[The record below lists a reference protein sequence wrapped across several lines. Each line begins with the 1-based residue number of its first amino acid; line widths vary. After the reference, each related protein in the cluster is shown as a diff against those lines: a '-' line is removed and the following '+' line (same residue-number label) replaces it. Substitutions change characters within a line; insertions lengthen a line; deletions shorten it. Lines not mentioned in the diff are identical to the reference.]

1 MTATAGAACSTS
13 TAEPAPRDSA
23 SMASAPV
30 PANRS
35 STRAPS
41 TRSPSTPNSASL
53 TRSLVGRVSRPGTA
67 RNRLP
72 PRSPPDNPHG
82 TTSTKDGKSAPHPR
96 IASAAE
102 MLGGFGGEDS
112 PPNEPRNRSK
122 SPPLQAIGST
132 S

>member
-41 TRSPSTPNSASL
+41 TRVPQHPEQ
-53 TRSLVGRVSRPGTA
+53 
-67 RNRLP
+67 RLP
-72 PRSPPDNPHG
+72 DPVTGRPRVPPRDGPQPAAPQPPPDNPHG
-82 TTSTKDGKSAPHPR
+82 TH
-96 IASAAE
+96 
-102 MLGGFGGEDS
+102 L
-112 PPNEPRNRSK
+112 N
-122 SPPLQAIGST
+122 
-132 S
+132 